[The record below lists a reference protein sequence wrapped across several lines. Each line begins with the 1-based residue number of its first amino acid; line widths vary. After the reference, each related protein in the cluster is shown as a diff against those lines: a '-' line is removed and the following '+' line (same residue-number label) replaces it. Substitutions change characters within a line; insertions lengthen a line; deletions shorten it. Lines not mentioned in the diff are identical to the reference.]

1 MRRRRALAL
10 DGIDGDA
17 LDVVVAALACECAY
31 NADRERASERLGALE
46 RGVVE
51 VVMSSSRSGVERAYD
66 RAVVAM
72 GGWGR
77 RRAGTR
83 RFAGVEFTCR
93 GAMNR
98 GLALETADG
107 GFYYAFSGT
116 QTARDVMSDA
126 NAFATRLALA
136 SGARA
141 HRGFAARAEAVAMD
155 AVYDARVVGEGKR
168 LVMCGHSLGGA
179 TAALA
184 TCMLL
189 LRRPEATTRVRCV
202 TFAAP
207 PIGDDGLRRLIAD
220 RGWSSVFTH
229 IQMPEDRIPSIL
241 LSRGPG
247 YVHFVDPKL
256 LLDDGRVVTRVS
268 LGGEDDVLMRAQKDS
283 AGLVTQPRSAVYA
296 HAMKTYRE
304 RLMLSLRLAVPAF
317 DPDAFSDE
325 LPRAVPIRTH
335 LGPAPKLE
343 RAVGVLT
350 RDGTHALV
358 LIRGSGIDTRTCWNA
373 SAEAKGWAC
382 SATSIVVSNEAL
394 LIDVTAP
401 VLHGAPLPSA
411 KVCSSSSHAS
421 WMPLVVGAGGDFSTS
436 RVNVQIVPRTIFVVR
451 DDASWTEERKTTL
464 MKKQTGWIIDEVGP
478 IEPNLFEE
486 FIASAHGCVIIHRAP
501 SGGVLVRRGGSTDS
515 GEAVGIPED
524 DVKTLDK
531 AVRVALAATEKE
543 ALAATMSRF
552 KMSRV

>member
-10 DGIDGDA
+10 EGVDGDA
-17 LDVVVAALACECAY
+17 LDVVIAALACECAY
-31 NADRERASERLGALE
+31 DADRERASERLGALE
-46 RGVVE
+46 RAVVRRAM
-51 VVMSSSRSGVERAYD
+51 VASMTRSERALD
-66 RAVVAM
+66 RAVAAV
-72 GGWGR
+72 GGR
-77 RRAGTR
+77 RRARAGAR
-83 RFAGVEFTCR
+83 RFAGVEFTSK

-98 GLALETADG
+98 GLALETVDG
-107 GFYYAFSGT
+107 GVYYAFSGT

-126 NAFATRLALA
+126 NAFATRLA

-141 HRGFAARAEAVAMD
+141 HRGFAARAEAVAVD
-155 AVYDARVVGEGKR
+155 AVYDVKVLGEGKR
-168 LVMCGHSLGGA
+168 LIMCGHSLGGA

-184 TCMLL
+184 TLMFL
-189 LRRPEATTRVRCV
+189 LRRPEAATRVRCV

-256 LLDDGRVVTRVS
+256 LLDDGRVVARAS
-268 LGGEDDVLMRAQKDS
+268 LDDEEDEALMRAQKDS

-304 RLMLSLRLAVPAF
+304 RLMLSLRLAVPTF
-317 DPDAFSDE
+317 DADAFSDE

-358 LIRGSGIDTRTCWNA
+358 LVRGSNIDARTCWNA

-382 SATSIVVSNEAL
+382 SATSTVVSSDAL

-411 KVCSSSSHAS
+411 TVCSPSNHAS
-421 WMPLVVGAGGDFSTS
+421 WMPLVVGAGGDFSTA
-436 RVNVQIVPRTIFVVR
+436 RVNVQVVPRTILVIR
-451 DDASWTEERKTTL
+451 DDASWTEERKMTL
-464 MKKQTGWIIDEVGP
+464 MKKQTGWNIEEVGP
-478 IEPNLFEE
+478 IEPNLFEG
-486 FIASAHGCVIIHRAP
+486 FIATARGCVIVHRAT

-515 GEAVGIPED
+515 AEAVGIPEVD
-524 DVKTLDK
+524 AKALDK
-531 AVRVALAATEKE
+531 AVRAALAATEKE
-543 ALAATMSRF
+543 ALAVTMVRFTRSRL
-552 KMSRV
+552 